1 MEEKQW
7 ILVVEDDPPFA
18 ELLQLHL
25 VAAGYGA
32 RVVTDGLAALWA
44 FEEERPAL
52 VTLDLAL
59 PAISG
64 FRLVR
69 LFKRRRP
76 EIPVL
81 VVTALAFEEAEDTA
95 YAGADDFLTK
105 PFDPDQLVQKV
116 QFHLRPSR
124 RRPAPAVAASY
135 PPRPSRELVGV

>member
-1 MEEKQW
+1 MAEKER
-7 ILVVEDDPPFA
+7 ILVVEDDPAFA
-18 ELLQLHL
+18 DLLQLHL
-25 VAAGYGA
+25 AAAGYVV
-32 RVVTDGLAALWA
+32 RVSVDGLAALRA

-64 FRLVR
+64 FRLVQ

-116 QFHLRPSR
+116 EFHLRPSR
-124 RRPAPAVAASY
+124 RRPSPAVPTAGPSS
-135 PPRPSRELVGV
+135 PSRELVRV